1 MLCNPQME
9 KRREIRLLRCVVF
22 NAAKSSVDT
31 VSILSSIFKFYFII
45 LSLYYFILIL
55 NLIFMNIN

>member
-31 VSILSSIFKFYFII
+31 VSILSSILNFILLFVFFII
-45 LSLYYFILIL
+45 LY
-55 NLIFMNIN
+55 